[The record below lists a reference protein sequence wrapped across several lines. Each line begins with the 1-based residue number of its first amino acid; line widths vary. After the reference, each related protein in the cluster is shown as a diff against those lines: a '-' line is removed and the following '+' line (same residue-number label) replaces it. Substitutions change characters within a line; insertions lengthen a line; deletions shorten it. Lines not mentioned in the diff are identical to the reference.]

1 MNYGETL
8 VYWYLRLNGF
18 FPLVDFVLHRH
29 DETIAHSADCDVLA
43 VRHPHTYEV
52 IGGQATDWDP
62 KLSAIGIN
70 LQDRI
75 IGIIVEVKT
84 GQDTA
89 ESRENIRRSF
99 SNERTRYAVQRLG
112 FWPQDSSVRIAD
124 TLNTEVSYQD
134 GTFQVFKLLVA
145 DKLPLIEQPEK
156 WKQLVLKDIEKF
168 IVERF
173 RKYQR
178 QKHSDRLRFPSDLI
192 QYMIWKTSN
201 SNCS

>member
-29 DETIAHSADCDVLA
+29 EETIAHSADCDVLA
-43 VRHPHTYEV
+43 VRHPHTYEAV
-52 IGGQATDWDP
+52 GGQITDWDP
-62 KLSAIGIN
+62 KLSAMGIR
-70 LQDRI
+70 LDSRI

-99 SNERTRYAVQRLG
+99 CNERNRYAVQRLG
-112 FWPQDSSVRIAD
+112 FWPQAD
-124 TLNTEVSYQD
+124 TVDVVDALSTGFSYQD
-134 GTFQVFKLLVA
+134 DTFQVFKLLVA
-145 DKLPLIEQPEK
+145 DKMPPVEQPEK
-156 WKQLVLKDIEKF
+156 WKQLSLKQVETF

-173 RKYQR
+173 KKYQD
-178 QKHSDRLRFPSDLI
+178 QKLSDRLRFPSDLM
-192 QYMIWKTSN
+192 QYMIWKSSN
-201 SNCS
+201 RR